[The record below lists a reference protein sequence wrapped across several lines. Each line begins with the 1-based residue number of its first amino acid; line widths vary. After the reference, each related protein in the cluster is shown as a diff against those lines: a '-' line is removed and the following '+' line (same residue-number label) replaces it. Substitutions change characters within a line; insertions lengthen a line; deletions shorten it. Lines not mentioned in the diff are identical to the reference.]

1 MSFRQLYLTILYLQF
16 RYCDRYYCY
25 HLISTCMY
33 FIRYR
38 SDLHILSLI
47 SNQSSYINK
56 HNIIFFHFF
65 QVWLGPNAVLAFKR
79 EGYKWSD
86 INLKDLTEILTYRGF
101 YKLAAKYVKFGSM
114 EMLRSIFISLSGKQ
128 LRFSKS
134 KKFNLKSGFQT

>member
-25 HLISTCMY
+25 HLITCMY

-38 SDLHILSLI
+38 SDLHILLI
-47 SNQSSYINK
+47 SYQSSYI
-56 HNIIFFHFF
+56 ILCFSFF

-128 LRFSKS
+128 SRFSKS